1 MKILLTFHRLSLLL
15 WLPHLTDAS
24 GQELD
29 RLMLKDYAPVSLYRI
44 PTSRILRAA
53 YPVIDV
59 HSHPSFAKSR
69 DEIKDW
75 VAQMDQ
81 AGIERTILLTGVT
94 GEAFDRIVEAY
105 AEFADRF
112 ELWCGFDYTGSDQP
126 DYGPAAV
133 AELERCYRRGARGV
147 GEESD
152 KGQGLTRPIPGRPRA
167 KADYLHMNDPRMD
180 PLLEKCA
187 ELGMPVNLHVADPIW
202 MYQPMDGRNEGMINA
217 YLWRLDQKKD
227 LVDLNGM
234 IDILA
239 ATLQRHPRTT
249 FIACHLANLDYDLAR
264 LGALL
269 DRHPNLYA
277 DISARFAETATIPR
291 VAAAFFERYQ
301 DRLLY
306 GSDMEFTPEMYQMTF
321 RILESSDDHFYGVE
335 QFSYLWNLYGLGL
348 SPGTLRKIYG
358 ENARQLLH
366 KGRSPGR

>member
-1 MKILLTFHRLSLLL
+1 MKFSPPRPALSLLPL
-15 WLPHLTDAS
+15 LFVFAVAPA
-24 GQELD
+24 QELD
-29 RLMLKDYAPVSLYRI
+29 RLLLRDYAPVSLYRI
-44 PTSRILRAA
+44 PTTRIERAA
-53 YPVIDV
+53 YPVIDM
-59 HSHPSFAKSR
+59 HSHPSFAKNR
-69 DEIKDW
+69 DEIRAW
-75 VAQMDQ
+75 VAQMDR
-81 AGIERTILLTGVT
+81 AGIERTILLTGAT
-94 GEAFDRIVEAY
+94 GEAFDRIAEAY
-105 AEFADRF
+105 AEFPERF

-126 DYGPAAV
+126 GYGPAAV
-133 AELERCYRRGARGV
+133 AELERCHRRGARGV
-147 GEESD
+147 GEVSD

-358 ENARQLLH
+358 ENARQLLRE
-366 KGRSPGR
+366 GRSPGR

>member
-1 MKILLTFHRLSLLL
+1 
-15 WLPHLTDAS
+15 
-24 GQELD
+24 
-29 RLMLKDYAPVSLYRI
+29 
-44 PTSRILRAA
+44 
-53 YPVIDV
+53 
-59 HSHPSFAKSR
+59 
-69 DEIKDW
+69 
-75 VAQMDQ
+75 
-81 AGIERTILLTGVT
+81 
-94 GEAFDRIVEAY
+94 
-105 AEFADRF
+105 
-112 ELWCGFDYTGSDQP
+112 
-126 DYGPAAV
+126 
-133 AELERCYRRGARGV
+133 
-147 GEESD
+147 
-152 KGQGLTRPIPGRPRA
+152 
-167 KADYLHMNDPRMD
+167 
-180 PLLEKCA
+180 
-187 ELGMPVNLHVADPIW
+187 MPVNLHVADPIW